1 MKYNMEKIPMKKLQV
16 AYSKKEK
23 AEKLLSNL
31 EKLWE
36 EEAITEEQYQTLK
49 SEYEKV
55 REDAIS
61 EVEQIKSRIKDKLK
75 GLEKQLGTLKRDLS
89 SFEARFKVGE
99 LSDENY
105 SKVKRKIQ
113 AKIEKTGKRISHLE
127 TLINSKSSEEVG
139 GYIDVEI
146 MERQRRKF
154 VFPTIIDIFK
164 FSAIKTKI
172 TSLVHKPKFRTA
184 SIIGVISLVVI
195 AVCVLLL
202 PSLGKNS
209 PSKTM
214 KLYVKAV
221 IEGNV
226 SEFES
231 YLSSKSLRLLKKE
244 FGNIK
249 DAMES
254 LKREIKGLKKIKVLK
269 EDIHNEKSTVRF
281 KLFFKDGKTEEDK
294 IRLIK
299 ENEIWKIDYLV
310 QY

>member
-1 MKYNMEKIPMKKLQV
+1 MEKIPMKKLQV
-16 AYSKKEK
+16 TYSKKEK

-49 SEYEKV
+49 SEYEKI

-61 EVEQIKSRIKDKLK
+61 EMEQIKSRIKNKLK

-99 LSDENY
+99 LSSESY
-105 SKVKRKIQ
+105 
-113 AKIEKTGKRISHLE
+113 AKIERKMQAKVEKTEKRISHLE

-172 TSLVHKPKFRTA
+172 TSLVHKPKYRIA
-184 SIIGVISLVVI
+184 SLIGVISIVVI
-195 AVCVLLL
+195 AVFILFL
-202 PSLGKNS
+202 PSLGKIS
-209 PSKTM
+209 PSKTV
-214 KLYVKAV
+214 KLYVKAI

-226 SEFES
+226 SEFEN
-231 YLSSKSLRLLKKE
+231 YFSSKSLRLLNKE
-244 FGNIK
+244 FEDME

-254 LKREIKGLKKIKVLK
+254 AKRAIKGLEKIKILK
-269 EDIHNEKSTVRF
+269 EDIHNERATLRIKS
-281 KLFFKDGKTEEDK
+281 FFKDGKTEEDK
-294 IRLIK
+294 MRLIK
-299 ENEIWKIDYLV
+299 ENEIWKIDIYEF
-310 QY
+310 

>member
-1 MKYNMEKIPMKKLQV
+1 MEKIPMKKLQV

-49 SEYEKV
+49 SEYEKI

-61 EVEQIKSRIKDKLK
+61 EMEQIKSRIKNKLK

-99 LSDENY
+99 LSSESY
-105 SKVKRKIQ
+105 
-113 AKIEKTGKRISHLE
+113 AKIERKMQAKVEKTEKRISHLE

-172 TSLVHKPKFRTA
+172 TSLVHKPKYRIA
-184 SIIGVISLVVI
+184 SLIGVISIVVI
-195 AVCVLLL
+195 AVFILFL
-202 PSLGKNS
+202 PSLGKIS
-209 PSKTM
+209 PSKTV
-214 KLYVKAV
+214 KLYVKAI

-226 SEFES
+226 SEFEN
-231 YLSSKSLRLLKKE
+231 YFSSKSLRFLNKE
-244 FGNIK
+244 FEDME

-254 LKREIKGLKKIKVLK
+254 AKRAIKGLEKIKILK
-269 EDIHNEKSTVRF
+269 EDIHNERATLRIKS
-281 KLFFKDGKTEEDK
+281 FFKDGKTEEDK
-294 IRLIK
+294 MRLIK
-299 ENEIWKIDYLV
+299 ENEIWKIDIYEF
-310 QY
+310 